1 MRKWKIALAAVC
13 ICFLFTVAYSANAG
27 SQTDPLVTKSYLDGP
42 FLEQVKSLVNQTVD
56 GRKAELE
63 QALAEVLE
71 QNGGGAAAGNVF
83 TVVTL
88 SKGQTLTGDV
98 GCEVMLR
105 IGTAQCGS
113 PDSVGL
119 IDTTDGTVLA
129 DGKALVTNHLYMV
142 TISTR
147 TVTATSGTV
156 KVLARGPYTV
166 Q

>member
-27 SQTDPLVTKSYLDGP
+27 GQTDPLITKSYLDGP
-42 FLEQVKSLVNQTVD
+42 FLEQVRSLVDQTVD
-56 GRKAELE
+56 ARQEELE

-83 TVVTL
+83 KVVTL
-88 SKGQTLTGDV
+88 KRGETLVGDV

-105 IGTAQCGS
+105 IGTASCGT

-119 IDTTDGTVLA
+119 IDTTDGTILA
-129 DGKALVTNHLYMV
+129 NGKALVTNHLYMV

-147 TVTATSGTV
+147 TVTATSDTV